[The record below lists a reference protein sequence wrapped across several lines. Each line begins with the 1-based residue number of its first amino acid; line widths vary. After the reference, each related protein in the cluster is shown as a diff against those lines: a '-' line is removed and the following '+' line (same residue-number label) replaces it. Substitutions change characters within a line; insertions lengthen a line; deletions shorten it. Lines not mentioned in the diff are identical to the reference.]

1 MKKNLIL
8 LIAILLFASSYAA
21 KEVAV
26 LIPKVTTMLEKF
38 AAKEVRR
45 YVYLRTGLMAEIIN
59 SDVIPDGYKNYII
72 LGRKDRALF
81 SSLQATKDIKSSF
94 EKLNKEEYLIKTI
107 STSTIKQHIIIG
119 GDETGVLY
127 GVYKFIESLG
137 VRYYLD
143 GDVIPDA
150 KFDMSTLN
158 VNETGKPLFNLRGI
172 QPFHDFPEGPDW
184 WNVDDYKAIIAQL
197 PKLRMNFIGLH
208 TYPEGAVGPEPT
220 VWIGEKENVGKK
232 GFVNFS
238 YPSTYNN
245 SLRNAW
251 GYGPKTTG
259 SYDFGADKLF
269 ETDIFGADVQRNMLP
284 LPKIQEEYNNVF
296 NNTAVM
302 LNNAFNFAH
311 SLGVKTC
318 VGTETPLIFPAL
330 LKEKL
335 KNEGKDINDNK
346 VKKDIYK
353 GIFNRVK
360 EAYPV
365 DYYWLWTPEDWTWSS
380 VADTTVT
387 KTKEDIQIAYD
398 ALKES
403 KVPFNLATC
412 GWVLGPPK
420 DRAEFDRILPKDI
433 PFSCIN
439 RNLGHDP
446 VEPQFEKIMGRD
458 KWAIPWMEED
468 PLLTQVQ
475 LWAGRMR
482 MDAVDALKY
491 KCTGLM
497 GIHWR
502 TRILGPN
509 VSALAY
515 AAWDQNNFKAIKDT
529 STFGIEVL
537 GGNIEENPATIL
549 NKNAEEQYLYKTFR
563 GGMEGYN
570 FMLPNGK
577 YKVTIKMV
585 ECYYDKPDSRVFN
598 IFMQGK
604 KVIENLDITARAGR
618 YNALDCPVNDVEVTD
633 GKLMIRF
640 GVVKDIPNIS
650 AIVIEGNN
658 YIKKIN
664 CGGDAYMGYIS
675 DVNASNNSRYLAVD
689 DFYLDWAEHNFGKE
703 ASHEIA
709 KIFTDLDGKFPCP
722 TYWVSGPGTIKVNR
736 RDVKDELVKYKF
748 VDEFN
753 SLRNKIKGTGN
764 LDRFDYWLNT
774 FKYYR
779 EMLIVGCAA
788 GALENV
794 MDEIKKEDQLN
805 KKKEIAQSKA
815 LPLQKELVDKYGNLM
830 KYLLSSVTNMSELGT
845 IMNIENLS
853 LSPTYNLI
861 SKHDSLL
868 RSLGCESLSIPS
880 KDYKGELK
888 IIVPSNRTSLS
899 IGEDLNLKIII
910 LGEHNDAKT
919 FLFWK
924 TLGSKGDYKKISLS
938 HVSRGVYNVV
948 IPAKEIANNDFEYY
962 ISTESKGKVVK
973 YPATSPE
980 INRTVVLMEKN

>member
-515 AAWDQNNFKAIKDT
+515 AAWDQNNFKADRK
-529 STFGIEVL
+529 S
-537 GGNIEENPATIL
+537 
-549 NKNAEEQYLYKTFR
+549 
-563 GGMEGYN
+563 
-570 FMLPNGK
+570 
-577 YKVTIKMV
+577 
-585 ECYYDKPDSRVFN
+585 
-598 IFMQGK
+598 
-604 KVIENLDITARAGR
+604 
-618 YNALDCPVNDVEVTD
+618 
-633 GKLMIRF
+633 
-640 GVVKDIPNIS
+640 VV
-650 AIVIEGNN
+650 
-658 YIKKIN
+658 
-664 CGGDAYMGYIS
+664 
-675 DVNASNNSRYLAVD
+675 
-689 DFYLDWAEHNFGKE
+689 
-703 ASHEIA
+703 
-709 KIFTDLDGKFPCP
+709 
-722 TYWVSGPGTIKVNR
+722 
-736 RDVKDELVKYKF
+736 
-748 VDEFN
+748 
-753 SLRNKIKGTGN
+753 
-764 LDRFDYWLNT
+764 
-774 FKYYR
+774 
-779 EMLIVGCAA
+779 
-788 GALENV
+788 
-794 MDEIKKEDQLN
+794 
-805 KKKEIAQSKA
+805 
-815 LPLQKELVDKYGNLM
+815 
-830 KYLLSSVTNMSELGT
+830 
-845 IMNIENLS
+845 
-853 LSPTYNLI
+853 
-861 SKHDSLL
+861 
-868 RSLGCESLSIPS
+868 
-880 KDYKGELK
+880 
-888 IIVPSNRTSLS
+888 
-899 IGEDLNLKIII
+899 
-910 LGEHNDAKT
+910 
-919 FLFWK
+919 
-924 TLGSKGDYKKISLS
+924 
-938 HVSRGVYNVV
+938 
-948 IPAKEIANNDFEYY
+948 
-962 ISTESKGKVVK
+962 
-973 YPATSPE
+973 
-980 INRTVVLMEKN
+980 